1 MQTIKHHITDLI
13 QIFNSTFE
21 EVYNTRLIKGG
32 DEPIYLPAGQNTD
45 YAQIVF
51 AHGYYASAMHEIAH
65 WCLAGAQ
72 RRKKEDFGYWYI
84 PDGRN
89 KAQQE
94 AFELVEIKPQAIE
107 WALCVAAGKHFDVS
121 TDNLLGEGETDR
133 HAFKAKVLQQ
143 VSDYL
148 LQGFPKDAETMIN
161 ALSNFYKTSLP
172 LDIERF
178 SLGMDVE
185 VYA

>member
-1 MQTIKHHITDLI
+1 M
-13 QIFNSTFE
+13 
-21 EVYNTRLIKGG
+21 
-32 DEPIYLPAGQNTD
+32 P
-45 YAQIVF
+45 
-51 AHGYYASAMHEIAH
+51 
-65 WCLAGAQ
+65 
-72 RRKKEDFGYWYI
+72 
-84 PDGRN
+84 
-89 KAQQE
+89 
-94 AFELVEIKPQAIE
+94 
-107 WALCVAAGKHFDVS
+107 VATAGKHFDVS